1 LPFLWNSIIILKE
14 ITQVKLFINSKEM
27 QKSELYNQNYWEYIT
42 DIHGHFK
49 KKMDMTADY
58 LIKIKVF

>member
-1 LPFLWNSIIILKE
+1 
-14 ITQVKLFINSKEM
+14 M

-49 KKMDMTADY
+49 KKMDMTVDY